1 MANFTKESLACQ
13 LQFKHKE
20 LESSRGLP
28 FRELLSAEKI
38 RCALERA
45 GVKFRDRIYNPMVTI
60 WACLSQVVCG
70 KFSACGDAVARVI
83 ADRSARGEKACS
95 TDSSSFCTARSRLPE
110 QVLVALTQEIG
121 QELHRQAPP
130 EWLCKDRRVVLVDGS
145 TATMD
150 DTEANQA
157 EYPQSKN
164 QKKGLGFPILRLV
177 VLLSLSVG
185 TVLECAMGACRGKKT
200 GEQSLFRQ
208 MGASLQAGDI
218 VLGDRLYDC
227 YRDIIC
233 LKARG
238 IDVVFG
244 KKQSRHCDFRRGQRL
259 GAGDHVVIWKKPRYD
274 ASRYES
280 RAEWEALPGEM
291 EMREVSITVRRPGHR
306 TRTIAVVTT
315 LLDAEQYSA
324 KDLTD
329 LFSERWHC
337 ELDLRSIKRALGMH
351 HLSSRTPAMVRK
363 ELWLHLL
370 AYNLVRV
377 RMAQAASLHRRMP
390 RRLSFTD
397 ARRLIHNFAP
407 YLNIS
412 MGKEHA
418 RLETEMLAANAH
430 CTLDLR
436 PGRQEPRAVKKR
448 EQKYSYLTKP
458 RPKPVPTKQLAS

>member
-1 MANFTKESLACQ
+1 
-13 LQFKHKE
+13 
-20 LESSRGLP
+20 
-28 FRELLSAEKI
+28 
-38 RCALERA
+38 
-45 GVKFRDRIYNPMVTI
+45 MVTI

-83 ADRSARGEKACS
+83 ADRSARGKKACS

-110 QVLVALTQEIG
+110 QVLVDLTQEIG

-130 EWLCKDRRVVLVDGS
+130 NWLWKERSVALVDGS

-150 DTEANQA
+150 DTETNQA

-244 KKQSRHCDFRRGQRL
+244 MKQSRQRDFRRGQRL
-259 GAGDHVVIWKKPRYD
+259 GPGDHVVTWKKPRYD

-280 RAEWEALPGEM
+280 RTEWESLPEEM

-315 LLDAEQYSA
+315 LLDAEQ
-324 KDLTD
+324 DLGQGPD
-329 LFSERWHC
+329 GSLFRKVALRTGPAFDQASVGHAPSQQSHPADGSQGVVAALVGVQSGSRADGAGGQLARANATSSEFHRRQ
-337 ELDLRSIKRALGMH
+337 EADSQLRALFEYQHRQGACSTGNGNVGCDCPLH
-351 HLSSRTPAMVRK
+351 PGSSPRSSGTAGGQKTRTKVFILNETK
-363 ELWLHLL
+363 TETCSHQTTC
-370 AYNLVRV
+370 V
-377 RMAQAASLHRRMP
+377 
-390 RRLSFTD
+390 
-397 ARRLIHNFAP
+397 LISCH
-407 YLNIS
+407 
-412 MGKEHA
+412 
-418 RLETEMLAANAH
+418 
-430 CTLDLR
+430 
-436 PGRQEPRAVKKR
+436 
-448 EQKYSYLTKP
+448 
-458 RPKPVPTKQLAS
+458 